1 MMQQQKDESNIL
13 TSALASDIRMDIISS
28 IACYCD
34 IQFSNKEFLTVLKYP
49 DHPFAKQFEL
59 LAQTIEGVQSKA

>member
-1 MMQQQKDESNIL
+1 MMQQQKDESDIA
-13 TSALASDIRMDIISS
+13 TTALASEVRMDIISA

-49 DHPFAKQFEL
+49 DHPFAKQFEQ
-59 LAQTIEGVQSKA
+59 LAQTVEGVQSKG

>member
-1 MMQQQKDESNIL
+1 MMQQQKEESNIL
-13 TSALASDIRMDIISS
+13 SSALASDIRMDIISS

-34 IQFSNKEFLTVLKYP
+34 IQFSNKEYLTVLKYP